1 MSSVPTNRNGPTH
14 PTQTN
19 AEDILY
25 LSTTAHYSRTFRLL
39 LNQSQRD
46 HLLAP
51 QRTSSDMA
59 AARQLKAASPRNAE
73 MLQLDQQQQRHR
85 RLTQHFR
92 DAVQLE
98 IEATDERIRAYT
110 ERQFAELQR
119 FRERA
124 LADYQQL
131 CKLAATVRP
140 STLGDAAAAAAAA
153 ASAIVTAKPL
163 LETTPPA
170 TPDASTPMS
179 IGNSPNFGRPPL
191 SASAASAT
199 AGASTT
205 VLASSLSAHRAIP
218 FKPKTVSGIFVV
230 ICLLSKYKYTN
241 S

>member
-1 MSSVPTNRNGPTH
+1 
-14 PTQTN
+14 
-19 AEDILY
+19 
-25 LSTTAHYSRTFRLL
+25 
-39 LNQSQRD
+39 
-46 HLLAP
+46 
-51 QRTSSDMA
+51 MA

-110 ERQFAELQR
+110 EGQFAELQR

-140 STLGDAAAAAAAA
+140 STLGDAVTATAAAAAAV

-170 TPDASTPMS
+170 TPDAGTPMS
-179 IGNSPNFGRPPL
+179 IGNSPNFCRPPL
-191 SASAASAT
+191 SASATSAT
-199 AGASTT
+199 AASTT

-218 FKPKTVSGIFVV
+218 FKPKTVSDYYIR
-230 ICLLSKYKYTN
+230 
-241 S
+241 